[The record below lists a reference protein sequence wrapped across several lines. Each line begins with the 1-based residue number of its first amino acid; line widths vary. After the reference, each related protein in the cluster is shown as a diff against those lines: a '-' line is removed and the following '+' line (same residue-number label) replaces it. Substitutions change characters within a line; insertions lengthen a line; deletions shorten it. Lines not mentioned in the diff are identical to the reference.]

1 MKKRN
6 NGEIPPNMLELRK
19 VSGHKHF
26 HRGPLK
32 WHHPEIS
39 LKQVGLRLG
48 MTFMDVGCGYGFF
61 TIPAATI
68 VGETGK
74 VYGVDVDASSIDK
87 LKRDAAEKG
96 LKNIHVEV
104 GAAEETVFCKECADI
119 VFYSIVLHDFRD
131 PAQVLR
137 NAKLMLK
144 PTGKLV
150 NLDWKKKPTEIGP
163 PLQIRF
169 SEEQAASLLK
179 QAGFTVESVEPVESD
194 FYMVT
199 AKPQGSK

>member
-1 MKKRN
+1 
-6 NGEIPPNMLELRK
+6 
-19 VSGHKHF
+19 
-26 HRGPLK
+26 
-32 WHHPEIS
+32 
-39 LKQVGLRLG
+39 
-48 MTFMDVGCGYGFF
+48 MTFMDIGCGYGFF

-74 VYGVDVDASSIDK
+74 VYGVDVDAASINK

-96 LKNIHVEV
+96 LNNIHVEV
-104 GAAEETVFCKECADI
+104 GAAEETVFCQACADI

-150 NLDWKKKPTEIGP
+150 NLDWKKKSTEIGP

-179 QAGFTVESVEPVESD
+179 QAGFTVENVKPVEND

>member
-1 MKKRN
+1 
-6 NGEIPPNMLELRK
+6 
-19 VSGHKHF
+19 
-26 HRGPLK
+26 
-32 WHHPEIS
+32 
-39 LKQVGLRLG
+39 

-74 VYGVDVDASSIDK
+74 VYGVDVDVASIDK

-104 GAAEETVFCKECADI
+104 GAAEETVFCKACADI
-119 VFYSIVLHDFRD
+119 VFFSIVLHDFRE
-131 PAQVLR
+131 PAKVLR
-137 NAKLMLK
+137 NAKRMLK
-144 PTGKLV
+144 PTGELV
-150 NLDWKKKPTEIGP
+150 NLDWKKKPTEMGP

-179 QAGFTVESVEPVESD
+179 QAGFTVEKVESVEND

-199 AKPQGSK
+199 AKPHCSK